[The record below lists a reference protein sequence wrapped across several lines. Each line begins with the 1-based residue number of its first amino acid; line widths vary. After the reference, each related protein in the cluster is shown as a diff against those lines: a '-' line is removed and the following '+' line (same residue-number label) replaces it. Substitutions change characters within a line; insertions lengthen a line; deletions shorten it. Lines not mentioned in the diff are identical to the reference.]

1 MSYHRDPLAPA
12 IHTAHEWLRAV
23 ADGLATNDR
32 AFAHRVLRAWL
43 HTVRD
48 RIGVNA
54 SAHLSAQLPEMLRG
68 IYFEDW
74 VPAHVPVS
82 HDVSSFLDQF
92 AHEAG
97 VTSDEAVA
105 LAGSVTDTLNGLF
118 SPGQLEHVFALL
130 PEDLRRILVG
140 AEFAGTL
147 TASLAGRKDPSRF
160 DEIDIRLH
168 ALSEAVAVLVRGL
181 ENPLGG
187 ASPGA
192 ARVSAAQEAH
202 RILLAEG
209 LTGSGIPA
217 ADPPHTR

>member
-12 IHTAHEWLRAV
+12 IHTAHEWLRAI
-23 ADGLATNDR
+23 ADGLATDDR

-43 HTVRD
+43 HSVRD
-48 RIGVNA
+48 RISINA

-68 IYFEDW
+68 IFFEDW

-82 HDVSSFLDQF
+82 HDVPSFLDQF

-97 VTSDEAVA
+97 VTHDEAVA
-105 LAGSVTDTLNGLF
+105 LAGSVTETLTGLF
-118 SPGQLEHVFALL
+118 SPGQLDHVFVLL

-140 AEFAGTL
+140 AELAGPLAASFAG
-147 TASLAGRKDPSRF
+147 RREPSRF
-160 DEIDIRLH
+160 DELDTRLR

-181 ENPLGG
+181 ENPLEGVSDG
-187 ASPGA
+187 T

-202 RILLAEG
+202 RILLVEG
-209 LTGSGIPA
+209 LIEPVAPTTDRS
-217 ADPPHTR
+217 HTR